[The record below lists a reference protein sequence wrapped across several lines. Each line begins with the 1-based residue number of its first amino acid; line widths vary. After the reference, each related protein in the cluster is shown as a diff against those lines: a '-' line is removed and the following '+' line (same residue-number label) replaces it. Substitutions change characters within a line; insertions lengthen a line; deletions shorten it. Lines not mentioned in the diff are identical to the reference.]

1 MPGSWKDIS
10 AMKEFLSY
18 FHSFRLLYLVFAGLF
33 FFLISVTINVIFI
46 PMLDM
51 PEDWCQKWDERN
63 ISFQTQDE
71 CVEFRTELD
80 ELKYDHNQKME
91 KRLAAKLH
99 GMLIFAVLLTFA
111 IMLISPGKLVEHR
124 ITFENYS
131 GAIAL
136 AVFYGVIIGFLLPVA
151 FEALLPPPKEWLPDE
166 FYEIRQARIE
176 YVLKQIKG
184 TLTEPKASG

>member
-1 MPGSWKDIS
+1 
-10 AMKEFLSY
+10 MKEFLSY